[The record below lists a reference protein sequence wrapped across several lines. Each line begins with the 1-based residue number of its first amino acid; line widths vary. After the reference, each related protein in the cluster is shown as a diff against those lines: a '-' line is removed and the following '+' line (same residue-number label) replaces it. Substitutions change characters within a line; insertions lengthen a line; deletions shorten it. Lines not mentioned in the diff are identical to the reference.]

1 MNKNILSIIPILFFA
16 GCAGSVNYTKPLNI
30 AKKDNSIIIN
40 KPIDVVW
47 KNAVPELGKQFFVIN
62 NLDKSSGLIN
72 ISYTGDP
79 EKYIDCGNIRT
90 SVTNLQGT
98 RTYFFPASRASQF
111 YEIMN
116 INAGGLYQIRR
127 TMSLDGRM
135 NLIFE
140 DLNNGQ
146 TRVTA
151 NTKYVVTKTFNAQHA
166 GSNRSSSSV
175 DTINFNTGGS
185 ANFPADRNGEFSTCT
200 PSGKFERDVLS
211 IFK

>member
-1 MNKNILSIIPILFFA
+1 MNKVILSIISILFLT
-16 GCAGSVNYTKPLNI
+16 GCAGSVNYTKPVNT

-79 EKYIDCGNIRT
+79 EKYIDCGHIRT
-90 SVTNLQGT
+90 SVTNLRGT
-98 RTYFFPASRASQF
+98 RNYDFPASRANQY

-116 INAGGLYQIRR
+116 NAGGLYQIQRS
-127 TMSLDGRM
+127 MSLDGRM
-135 NLIFE
+135 NLVFE
-140 DLNNGQ
+140 ELSKGQ

-151 NTKYVVTKTFNAQHA
+151 NTKYVVTKNFRAQEA
-166 GSNRSSSSV
+166 GGNRGGNSV
-175 DTINFNTGGS
+175 DTISFNSGGS
-185 ANFPADRNGEFSTCT
+185 ANFPADRNGGFSTCMPT
-200 PSGKFERDVLS
+200 GAFEKDVLS
-211 IFK
+211 IFN